1 MSTFQRERTKTMPEK
16 YSSLFSPV
24 SIGNVTLR
32 NRVIL
37 TAMGGTSFLGHD
49 GRFNPHIRDYYMA
62 RVRGGVGLIV
72 PGVTGV
78 KDANGYLY
86 EKEDI
91 FLGPVREVI
100 DEIHAGGAKYFFQ
113 LGAGFGRA
121 QLIGLGPGMDE
132 KMRNLL
138 MVAPS
143 DGIPNVWMPDLKHR
157 GLTREEI
164 HDLVDAFG
172 KSALMCKKAGIDG
185 VEIHAIHEGYLLDQF
200 TISSTN
206 GRTDE
211 YGGSLENRFRFI
223 TEVIREIKKTCGE
236 DYPVMIRYS
245 VSSKMRGFNKGA
257 LPGEDYKEFGRSLE
271 ESPAAA
277 RLLEAAGAD
286 ALDADNGSYDSW
298 WWAHPPVYMPL
309 HCNFPEVSYI
319 KKFVNIPVFCAGRM
333 EDPEFADRVI
343 AAGEID
349 GIGVARQFLADP
361 EWLNKAR
368 EGREDDIRPCIACH
382 NGCFGISLVRS
393 PVSRGVSMAH
403 CAVNPTAMEETEWDL
418 VPAEKKKSIA
428 IVGGGVGG
436 MEAARILT
444 LRGHRVT
451 LFEKTGELGGAF
463 IAAAA
468 PSFKEKD
475 RMLLD
480 WYRNQMRKLDVDV
493 RFNTEAGPEQI
504 REFDEAVIATGSSPR
519 RLDIEGL
526 DDIRVIE
533 AIEYLRGYKQVGENV
548 VIIGGGLTGVEIAY
562 DLVLKGKKPVVVEMQ
577 NDILQV
583 PGLCAAN
590 SNMLREIIRYYGI
603 PVMTSTV
610 FRGVE
615 NGEKLK
621 VCVEQ
626 NGKETKI
633 DADSVIMSVGYVPAR
648 RAAEAL
654 EAEGYP
660 AERIHVIGD
669 AREVGNLMSV
679 IREAYELCYKL

>member
-1 MSTFQRERTKTMPEK
+1 MSDR
-16 YSSLFSPV
+16 YSALFSPV
-24 SIGNVTLR
+24 KIGNVTLK

-49 GRFNPHIRDYYMA
+49 GKFNPHIRDYYME
-62 RVRGGVGLIV
+62 RVKGGVALIV

-78 KDANGYLY
+78 KDMNGYLY

-100 DEIHAGGAKYFFQ
+100 DEIHSYGAKYFFQ

-132 KMRNLL
+132 ATRNAL

-157 GLTREEI
+157 GLTVEEI

-200 TISSTN
+200 TISNTN

-236 DYPVMIRYS
+236 DFPVMIRYS

-257 LPGEDYKEFGRSLE
+257 LPGEDYEEFGRSLE

-333 EDPEFADRVI
+333 EDPEFADKVI

-368 EGREDDIRPCIACH
+368 EGREEDIRPCIACH

-393 PVSRGVSMAH
+393 PASRGVSMAH
-403 CAVNPTAMEETEWDL
+403 CAINPTAMEETEWDL
-418 VPAEKKKSIA
+418 RLAEEKKRIA

-444 LRGHRVT
+444 LRGHEVT
-451 LFEKTGELGGAF
+451 LFEKSDELGGVF

-475 RMLLD
+475 KKLLD
-480 WYRNQMRKLDVDV
+480 WYRHQMEKLAVDV
-493 RFNTEAGPEQI
+493 RLGTEAKADMLSEY
-504 REFDEAVIATGSSPR
+504 DEVVVATGSSPR
-519 RLDIEGL
+519 RLSLPGL
-526 DDIRVIE
+526 DDPDVLE
-533 AIEYLRGYKQVGENV
+533 AIEYLRGTKEAGKDV
-548 VIIGGGLTGVEIAY
+548 VIIGGGLTGCEIAY
-562 DLVLKGKKPVVVEMQ
+562 DLALKGKKPVIVEMQ
-577 NDILQV
+577 DDILQV

-590 SNMLREIIRYYGI
+590 SNMLREIIRYHEI
-603 PVMTSTV
+603 PVLTSTV
-610 FRGVE
+610 FAGVE
-615 NGEKLK
+615 NADRLRVK
-621 VCVEQ
+621 VRT
-626 NGKETKI
+626 GKEENVL
-633 DADSVIMSVGYVPAR
+633 DADSVIMSVGYVPVHTVSD
-648 RAAEAL
+648 AL
-654 EAEGYP
+654 ESAGYP
-660 AERIHVIGD
+660 EDKVHVIGD
-669 AREVGNLMSV
+669 AHEVGNLMSV
-679 IREAYELCYKL
+679 IREAYELCYSL

>member
-1 MSTFQRERTKTMPEK
+1 MQER

-24 SIGNVTLR
+24 KIGSVTLK

-49 GRFNPHIRDYYMA
+49 GKFNPHIRDYYMA

-78 KDANGYLY
+78 KDVNGYLY

-91 FLGPVREVI
+91 FLGPVKEVI
-100 DEIHAGGAKYFFQ
+100 DEIHSYGAKYFFQ

-132 KMRNLL
+132 ATRNAL

-164 HDLVDAFG
+164 HDIVDAFG

-206 GRTDE
+206 ERTDE

-236 DYPVMIRYS
+236 DFPVMIRYS
-245 VSSKMRGFNKGA
+245 VSSKMRGFNAGA

-333 EDPEFADRVI
+333 EDPEFADKAI

-368 EGREDDIRPCIACH
+368 EGREEDIRPCIACH
-382 NGCFGISLVRS
+382 NGCFGISLVRT
-393 PVSRGVSMAH
+393 PVSRGMSMAH

-418 VPAEKKKSIA
+418 TEAEVKKNIA

-436 MEAARILT
+436 MESARILT
-444 LRGHRVT
+444 LRGHKVT
-451 LFEKTGELGGAF
+451 LFEKTGELGGVF

-480 WYRNQMRKLDVDV
+480 WYRHQMDKLGVDV
-493 RFNTEAGPEQI
+493 RLNTEAKAEDLRG
-504 REFDEAVIATGSSPR
+504 FDEIIVATGAAPR
-519 RLDIEGL
+519 NLDLPGL
-526 DDIRVIE
+526 SDERVVE
-533 AIEYLRGYKQVGENV
+533 AIEYLRDTKPVGEEV

-562 DLVLKGKKPVVVEMQ
+562 DLVKKGKKPAVVEMQ
-577 NDILQV
+577 DDILQV

-590 SNMLREIIRYYGI
+590 SNMLREIIRYYEI
-603 PVMTSTV
+603 PVYTSAR
-610 FRGVE
+610 FEGVE
-615 NGEKLK
+615 SGDRLTVKINRD
-621 VCVEQ
+621 
-626 NGKETKI
+626 GKELAIET
-633 DADSVIMSVGYVPAR
+633 DSVVMSVGYVPVHTVSD
-648 RAAEAL
+648 AL
-654 EAEGYP
+654 AKAGVPED
-660 AERIHVIGD
+660 RVHVIGD

-679 IREAYELCYKL
+679 IREAYELCYSL

>member
-1 MSTFQRERTKTMPEK
+1 MQER

-24 SIGNVTLR
+24 KIGSVTLK

-49 GRFNPHIRDYYMA
+49 GKFNPHIREYYME

-78 KDANGYLY
+78 KDVNGYLY

-91 FLGPVREVI
+91 FLGPVKEVI
-100 DEIHAGGAKYFFQ
+100 DEIHSYGAKYFFQ

-132 KMRNLL
+132 ATRNAL

-164 HDLVDAFG
+164 RDIVDAFG

-206 GRTDE
+206 ERTDE

-245 VSSKMRGFNKGA
+245 VSSKMRGFNAGA

-333 EDPEFADRVI
+333 EDPEFADKAI

-368 EGREDDIRPCIACH
+368 EGREEDIRPCIACH
-382 NGCFGISLVRS
+382 NGCFGISLVRT
-393 PVSRGVSMAH
+393 PVSRGMSMAH

-418 VPAEKKKSIA
+418 TEAEFKKNIA

-436 MEAARILT
+436 MESARILT
-444 LRGHRVT
+444 LRGHKVT
-451 LFEKTGELGGAF
+451 LFEKTGELGGVF

-480 WYRNQMRKLDVDV
+480 WYRHQMDKLGVDVRLNTEAKAEDLRDYDEIIVATGAAPRKLDL
-493 RFNTEAGPEQI
+493 P
-504 REFDEAVIATGSSPR
+504 
-519 RLDIEGL
+519 GL
-526 DDIRVIE
+526 DDERVVE
-533 AIEYLRGYKQVGENV
+533 AIEYLRDTKPVGEEV

-562 DLVLKGKKPVVVEMQ
+562 DLVKKGKKPAVVEMQ
-577 NDILQV
+577 DDILQV

-590 SNMLREIIRYYGI
+590 SNMLREIIRYYEI
-603 PVMTSTV
+603 PVYTSAR
-610 FRGVE
+610 FEGVE
-615 NGEKLK
+615 SGDRLTVKINRDGEELAI
-621 VCVEQ
+621 
-626 NGKETKI
+626 ET
-633 DADSVIMSVGYVPAR
+633 DSVVMSVGYVPVHTVSD
-648 RAAEAL
+648 AL
-654 EAEGYP
+654 AKAGVPED
-660 AERIHVIGD
+660 RVHVIGD

-679 IREAYELCYKL
+679 IREAYELCYSL

>member
-1 MSTFQRERTKTMPEK
+1 MERRRKGLENMQER
-16 YSSLFSPV
+16 YSALFSPV
-24 SIGNVTLR
+24 KIGNVTLK

-49 GRFNPHIRDYYMA
+49 GKFNPHIRDYYMA
-62 RVRGGVGLIV
+62 RVKGGVGLIV

-78 KDANGYLY
+78 KDMNGYLY

-91 FLGPVREVI
+91 FLGPVKEVI
-100 DEIHAGGAKYFFQ
+100 DEIHSYGAKYFFQ

-132 KMRNLL
+132 ATRNAL

-157 GLTREEI
+157 GLTVDEI
-164 HDLVDAFG
+164 HDIVDAFG
-172 KSALMCKKAGIDG
+172 KSALMCKRAGIDG

-200 TISSTN
+200 TISNTN

-223 TEVIREIKKTCGE
+223 TEVIREIKKTCGK
-236 DYPVMIRYS
+236 DFPVMIRYS

-257 LPGEDYKEFGRSLE
+257 LPGEDYEEFGRSLE

-333 EDPEFADRVI
+333 EDPEFADKAI

-368 EGREDDIRPCIACH
+368 EGREEDIRPCIACH

-403 CAVNPTAMEETEWDL
+403 CAINPTAMEETEWDL
-418 VPAEKKKSIA
+418 RPAEEKKRIA
-428 IVGGGVGG
+428 VIGGGIGG

-444 LRGHRVT
+444 LRGHEVT
-451 LFEKTGELGGAF
+451 LFEKTGELGGVF

-468 PSFKEKD
+468 PGFKEKD

-480 WYRNQMRKLDVDV
+480 WYRHQMEKLGVDI
-493 RFNTEAGPEQI
+493 RLNTEATAEMLKD
-504 REFDEAVIATGSSPR
+504 FDEVVAATGSSPR
-519 RLDIEGL
+519 KLPLPGL
-526 DDIRVIE
+526 DDENVLE
-533 AIEYLRGYKQVGENV
+533 AIEYLRGSKETGEDV

-562 DLVLKGKKPVVVEMQ
+562 DLALKGKRPVIVEMQ
-577 NDILQV
+577 DDILQV

-590 SNMLREIIRYYGI
+590 SNMLREIIRYYEI
-603 PVMTSTV
+603 PVLTSTV
-610 FRGVE
+610 FKGVGSGDGLE
-615 NGEKLK
+615 VYVSTSGEDRTLK
-621 VCVEQ
+621 
-626 NGKETKI
+626 
-633 DADSVIMSVGYVPAR
+633 ADSCIMSVGYVPVR
-648 RAAEAL
+648 TVSDAL
-654 EAEGYP
+654 EAAGYP
-660 AERIHVIGD
+660 AEKIHIIGD
-669 AREVGNLMSV
+669 AHEVGNLMSV
-679 IREAYELCYKL
+679 IREAYELCYAL

>member
-1 MSTFQRERTKTMPEK
+1 MQER

-24 SIGNVTLR
+24 KIGSVTLK

-49 GRFNPHIRDYYMA
+49 GKFNPHIRDYYMA

-78 KDANGYLY
+78 KDVNGYLY

-91 FLGPVREVI
+91 FLGPVKEVI
-100 DEIHAGGAKYFFQ
+100 DEIHSYGAKYFFQ

-132 KMRNLL
+132 ATRNAL

-164 HDLVDAFG
+164 RDIVDAFG

-206 GRTDE
+206 ERTDE

-236 DYPVMIRYS
+236 DFPVMIRYS
-245 VSSKMRGFNKGA
+245 VSSKMRGFNAGA

-333 EDPEFADRVI
+333 EDPEFADKAI

-368 EGREDDIRPCIACH
+368 EGREEDIRPCIACH
-382 NGCFGISLVRS
+382 NGCFGISLVRT
-393 PVSRGVSMAH
+393 PVSRGMSMAH

-418 VPAEKKKSIA
+418 TEAEVKKNIA

-436 MEAARILT
+436 MESARILT
-444 LRGHRVT
+444 LRGHKVT
-451 LFEKTGELGGAF
+451 LFEKTGELGGVF

-480 WYRNQMRKLDVDV
+480 WYRHQMDKLGVDV
-493 RFNTEAGPEQI
+493 RLNTEAKAEDLRG
-504 REFDEAVIATGSSPR
+504 FDEIIVATGAAPR
-519 RLDIEGL
+519 NLDLPGL
-526 DDIRVIE
+526 SDERVVE
-533 AIEYLRGYKQVGENV
+533 AIEYLRDTKPVGEEV

-562 DLVLKGKKPVVVEMQ
+562 DLVKKGKKPAVVEMQ
-577 NDILQV
+577 DDILQV

-590 SNMLREIIRYYGI
+590 SNMLREIIRYYEI
-603 PVMTSTV
+603 PVYTSAR
-610 FRGVE
+610 FEGVE
-615 NGEKLK
+615 SGDRLTVKINRD
-621 VCVEQ
+621 
-626 NGKETKI
+626 GKELAIET
-633 DADSVIMSVGYVPAR
+633 DSVVMSVGYVPVHTVSD
-648 RAAEAL
+648 AL
-654 EAEGYP
+654 AKAGVPED
-660 AERIHVIGD
+660 RVHVIGD

-679 IREAYELCYKL
+679 IREAYELCYSL

>member
-1 MSTFQRERTKTMPEK
+1 MQER

-24 SIGNVTLR
+24 KIGSVTLK

-49 GRFNPHIRDYYMA
+49 GKFNPHIRDYYMA

-78 KDANGYLY
+78 KDLNGYLY

-91 FLGPVREVI
+91 FLGPVKEVI
-100 DEIHAGGAKYFFQ
+100 DEIHSYGARYFFQ

-132 KMRNLL
+132 ATRNAL

-164 HDLVDAFG
+164 HDIVDAFG

-206 GRTDE
+206 ERTDE

-245 VSSKMRGFNKGA
+245 VSSKMRGFNAGA

-333 EDPEFADRVI
+333 EDPEFADKAI

-382 NGCFGISLVRS
+382 NGCFGISLVRT
-393 PVSRGVSMAH
+393 PVSRGMSMAH

-418 VPAEKKKSIA
+418 TEAEVKKNIA

-436 MEAARILT
+436 MESARILT
-444 LRGHRVT
+444 LRGHKVT
-451 LFEKTGELGGAF
+451 LFEKTGELGGVF

-480 WYRNQMRKLDVDV
+480 WYRHQMEKLGVDV
-493 RFNTEAGPEQI
+493 RLNTEANAEDL
-504 REFDEAVIATGSSPR
+504 RDFDEIIVATGAAPR
-519 RLDIEGL
+519 RLDLPGL
-526 DDIRVIE
+526 DDERVVE
-533 AIEYLRGYKQVGENV
+533 AIEYLRDTKPVGEEV

-562 DLVLKGKKPVVVEMQ
+562 DLVKKGKKPAVVEMQ
-577 NDILQV
+577 EDILQV

-590 SNMLREIIRYYGI
+590 SNMLREIIRYYEI
-603 PVMTSTV
+603 PVYTSAR
-610 FRGVE
+610 FAGVE
-615 NGEKLK
+615 SGDRLTVKINRDGEELAI
-621 VCVEQ
+621 
-626 NGKETKI
+626 G
-633 DADSVIMSVGYVPAR
+633 ADSVVMSVGYVPVHAVSD
-648 RAAEAL
+648 ALAEAGVP
-654 EAEGYP
+654 EG
-660 AERIHVIGD
+660 RVHVIGD

-679 IREAYELCYKL
+679 IREAYELCYSL

>member
-1 MSTFQRERTKTMPEK
+1 MQEK
-16 YSSLFSPV
+16 YPALFSPIR
-24 SIGNVTLR
+24 IGKVELR

-49 GRFNPHIRDYYMA
+49 GKLNPAIRDYYMA

-78 KDANGYLY
+78 KNTNGYLY
-86 EKEDI
+86 DHEEE
-91 FLGPVREVI
+91 FLGPIKDII

-121 QLIGLGPGMDE
+121 QLMGIGPEMDE
-132 KMRNLL
+132 KTRRLL

-143 DGIPNVWMPDLKHR
+143 DGIPNVWMPEIKHR
-157 GLTREEI
+157 GLTVEEI

-172 KSALMCKKAGIDG
+172 KSALLCKRAGIDG

-200 TISSTN
+200 TIESTN
-206 GRTDE
+206 RRTDE

-236 DYPVMIRYS
+236 DFPVMIRYS
-245 VSSKMRGFNKGA
+245 VSSKMRGFNQGA

-286 ALDADNGSYDSW
+286 ALNADNGSYDSW

-309 HCNFPEVSYI
+309 HCNFPEVSYL
-319 KKFVNIPVFCAGRM
+319 KKFVKIPVFCAGRM
-333 EDPEFADRVI
+333 EDPAFADRVI

-368 EGREDDIRPCIACH
+368 EGHEADIRPCIACH
-382 NGCFGISLVRS
+382 NGCFGVSLVRR
-393 PVSRGVSMAH
+393 PGYRGVGMAH
-403 CAVNPTAMEETEWDL
+403 CAINPTAMEEREWDL
-418 VPAEKKKSIA
+418 RPASVKKRVA
-428 IVGGGVGG
+428 VVGGGVGG
-436 MEAARILT
+436 MECARILT
-444 LRGHRVT
+444 LRGHSVT
-451 LFEKTGELGGAF
+451 LYEKSGELGGAF

-475 RMLLD
+475 RMLLA
-480 WYRNQMRKLDVDV
+480 WYRRQMEVLKVDV
-493 RFNTEAGPEQI
+493 RLNTAADAGMLEGY
-504 REFDEAVIATGSSPR
+504 DEVILATGAKPR
-519 RLDIEGL
+519 ALPLPGL
-526 DDIRVIE
+526 DDARVVE
-533 AIEYLRGYKQVGENV
+533 AIDYLRGRKAVGQDV

-562 DLVLKGKKPVVVEMQ
+562 DLALQGKKPVIVEMLD
-577 NDILQV
+577 DILQV

-603 PVMTSTV
+603 QVLTGAALD
-610 FRGVE
+610 GVE
-615 NGEKLK
+615 PGEKLRVLVK
-621 VCVEQ
+621 DRDGERAI
-626 NGKETKI
+626 E
-633 DADSVIMSVGYVPAR
+633 ADSCVLSVGYVPVR
-648 RAAEAL
+648 ELFDAL
-654 EAEGYP
+654 LAQGCKEEKL
-660 AERIHVIGD
+660 HVVGD
-669 AREVGNLMSV
+669 AGGVGNLMRV
-679 IREAYELCYKL
+679 IRDAYTLCYTL

>member
-1 MSTFQRERTKTMPEK
+1 MQDR

-24 SIGNVTLR
+24 KIGSVTLK

-49 GRFNPHIRDYYMA
+49 GKFNPHIRDYYMA

-78 KDANGYLY
+78 KDASGGYLY

-91 FLGPVREVI
+91 FLGPVKEVI
-100 DEIHAGGAKYFFQ
+100 DEIHSYGAKYFFQ

-132 KMRNLL
+132 ATRNAL

-143 DGIPNVWMPDLKHR
+143 DGIPNVWMPNLKHR

-200 TISSTN
+200 TISNTN
-206 GRTDE
+206 ERTDE

-236 DYPVMIRYS
+236 DFPVMIRYS
-245 VSSKMRGFNKGA
+245 VSSKMRGFNAGA

-333 EDPEFADRVI
+333 EDPAFADKAI

-368 EGREDDIRPCIACH
+368 EGREEDIRPCIACH
-382 NGCFGISLVRS
+382 NGCFGISLVRT
-393 PVSRGVSMAH
+393 PVSRGMSMAH
-403 CAVNPTAMEETEWDL
+403 CAVNPTAMEETEWVL
-418 VPAEKKKSIA
+418 TEAETKRNIA

-451 LFEKTGELGGAF
+451 LFEKTGELGGVF

-468 PSFKEKD
+468 PFFKEKD

-480 WYRNQMRKLDVDV
+480 WYRHQMQKLNVDI
-493 RFNTEAGPEQI
+493 RLNTEAKAEDL
-504 REFDEAVIATGSSPR
+504 REFDEIIVATGSAPR
-519 RLDIEGL
+519 KLDLPGL
-526 DDIRVIE
+526 DDERVIE
-533 AIEYLRGYKQVGENV
+533 AIEYLRDTKPVGDDV

-562 DLVLKGKKPVVVEMQ
+562 DLVKKGKKPTVVEMQ
-577 NDILQV
+577 DDILQV

-590 SNMLREIIRYYGI
+590 SNMLREIIRYYEI
-603 PVMTSTV
+603 PVYTSAR
-610 FRGVE
+610 FAGVE
-615 NGEKLK
+615 SGDRLTVKINRD
-621 VCVEQ
+621 
-626 NGKETKI
+626 GKEQTI
-633 DADSVIMSVGYVPAR
+633 ETDSVVMSVGYVPVHTVSDAL
-648 RAAEAL
+648 AEEGVS
-654 EAEGYP
+654 EA
-660 AERIHVIGD
+660 RIHVIGD
-669 AREVGNLMSV
+669 AREVGTLMSV
-679 IREAYELCYKL
+679 IREAYELCYSL

>member
-1 MSTFQRERTKTMPEK
+1 MQSR
-16 YSSLFSPV
+16 YDALFSPIR
-24 SIGNVTLR
+24 IGSVTLR

-49 GRFNPHIRDYYMA
+49 GKLNPKIRDYYMA

-78 KDANGYLY
+78 KSAGGYLY
-86 EKEDI
+86 EREAE
-91 FLGPVREVI
+91 FLGPIREII

-121 QLIGLGPGMDE
+121 QLMGIGGEMDE
-132 KMRNLL
+132 KTRNLL

-143 DGIPNVWMPDLKHR
+143 DGIPNVWMPELRHR

-172 KSALMCKKAGIDG
+172 KSALLCKRAGIDG

-206 GRTDE
+206 ERTDE
-211 YGGSLENRFRFI
+211 YGGSLENRFRFV
-223 TEVIREIKKTCGE
+223 TEIIREIKKTCGE
-236 DYPVMIRYS
+236 DFPVMIRYS
-245 VSSKMRGFNKGA
+245 VSSKMRGFNQGA
-257 LPGEDYKEFGRSLE
+257 LPGEDYREFGRSLE

-333 EDPEFADRVI
+333 EDPAFADHAI

-368 EGREDDIRPCIACH
+368 EGREADIRPCIACH
-382 NGCFGISLVRS
+382 NGCFGVSLVRR
-393 PVSRGVSMAH
+393 PGHRGVGMAH
-403 CAVNPTAMEETEWDL
+403 CAVNPTAMEETEWKL
-418 VPAEKKKSIA
+418 TPAQNPRRVA
-428 IVGGGVGG
+428 VVGGGIGG
-436 MEAARILT
+436 MECARILT

-451 LFEKTGELGGAF
+451 LFEKTGELGGVF

-468 PSFKEKD
+468 PDFKEKD
-475 RMLLD
+475 KMLLD
-480 WYRNQMRKLDVDV
+480 WYRRQMDLLRVDV
-493 RFNTEAGPEQI
+493 RLHTEAGPALL
-504 REFDEAVIATGSSPR
+504 RDYDEIVIATGAVPR
-519 RLDIEGL
+519 RLDLPGL
-526 DDIRVIE
+526 DDERVLE
-533 AIEYLRGYKQVGENV
+533 AIEYLRGRKETGERV
-548 VIIGGGLTGVEIAY
+548 VVIGGGLTGVEIAY
-562 DLVLKGKKPVVVEMQ
+562 DLVRKGKKPVIVEMQ
-577 NDILQV
+577 EDILQV

-590 SNMLREIIRYYGI
+590 ANMLREIIRYYGI
-603 PVMTSTV
+603 TVLTSASL
-610 FRGVE
+610 RGIRSE
-615 NGEKLK
+615 NGLRVLVEEKGTEREL
-621 VCVEQ
+621 E
-626 NGKETKI
+626 
-633 DADSVIMSVGYVPAR
+633 ADSCVLSVGYVPVR
-648 RAAEAL
+648 DAAEAL
-654 EAEGYP
+654 TAAGCP
-660 AERIHVIGD
+660 AEKVHVIGD

-679 IREAYELCYKL
+679 IREAYELCYSL